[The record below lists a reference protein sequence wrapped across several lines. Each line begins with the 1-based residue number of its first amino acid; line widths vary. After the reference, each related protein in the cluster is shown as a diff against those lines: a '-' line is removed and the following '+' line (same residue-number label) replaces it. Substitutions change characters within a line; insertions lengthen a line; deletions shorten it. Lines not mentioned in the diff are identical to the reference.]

1 MEQSVLKDCILYDS
15 FVLHSSKVKAIAMEN
30 RWVAA
35 IGRSWVGGWLEG
47 ESVKDVLRGDVTV
60 LQSFPESSAGKESTC
75 NAGDPGWEDP
85 LEEG

>member
-1 MEQSVLKDCILYDS
+1 M
-15 FVLHSSKVKAIAMEN
+15 
-30 RWVAA
+30 
-35 IGRSWVGGWLEG
+35 
-47 ESVKDVLRGDVTV
+47 RGDVTV